1 MLQKLYLAEV
11 TLSLFL
17 FGNFEVIIVRAYV
30 IMMRRR
36 RMEMEFHVLDT
47 WLEFYV
53 LDM

>member
-1 MLQKLYLAEV
+1 V

-17 FGNFEVIIVRAYV
+17 FGNFKMIIIRACV
-30 IMMRRR
+30 MMMRRR

-47 WLEFYV
+47 GLEFYV